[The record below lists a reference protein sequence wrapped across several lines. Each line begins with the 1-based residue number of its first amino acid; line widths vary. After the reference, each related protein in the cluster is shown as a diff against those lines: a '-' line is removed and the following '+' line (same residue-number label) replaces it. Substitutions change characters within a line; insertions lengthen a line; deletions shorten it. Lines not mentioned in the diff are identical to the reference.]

1 MAKARRS
8 QTAQIYRLLDTP
20 IAFKKKNVALIK
32 GLNNKKNPQCV
43 GIFSNSLA

>member
-32 GLNNKKNPQCV
+32 GLNNKKIPNAW
-43 GIFSNSLA
+43 GFFRTL